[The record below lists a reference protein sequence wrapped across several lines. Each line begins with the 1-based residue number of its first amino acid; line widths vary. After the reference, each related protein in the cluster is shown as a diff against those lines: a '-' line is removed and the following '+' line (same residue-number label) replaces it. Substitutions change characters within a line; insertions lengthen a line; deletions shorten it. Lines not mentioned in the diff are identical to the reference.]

1 MWKNVNV
8 ARTTEVKMD
17 HVDRFLESI
26 REELPDLDLTVEGI
40 VDRINGL
47 SRRIKRMMEE
57 TLSERSLTRGEWK
70 VLGILRRSPGRRRSP
85 GYLAV
90 NAELSSG
97 AMTNRLDRL
106 ETAGLI
112 RRLPDPNDRRGV
124 VVELTDAGSKAYEE
138 STAAQA
144 AKEGLIASALDAKEK
159 DELNNLLRRLML
171 VAEQLDAHQ
180 GPEKGE

>member
-1 MWKNVNV
+1 MVTMSR
-8 ARTTEVKMD
+8 ATETQKD

-40 VDRINGL
+40 VDRIDAL

-57 TLSERSLTRGEWK
+57 TLSERSMTWGEFK
-70 VLGILRRSPGRRRSP
+70 VLGMLRRSPGNHRSP

-90 NAELSSG
+90 HAELSSG

-106 ETAGLI
+106 ESAGLI

-124 VVELTDAGSKAYEE
+124 VVELTEAGSKAYEE

-144 AKEGLIASALDAKEK
+144 AKEALVASALNAKEK
-159 DELNNLLRRLML
+159 DELNNLLRRLLL
-171 VAEQLDAHQ
+171 VAEQMDSHAR
-180 GPEKGE
+180 EKAE